1 MARKK
6 RASRDNGL
14 KRASLTYDGRRYYV
28 YGFTE
33 SELEQK
39 KVEKRQR
46 LEDGTEDRVN
56 PTFDRYYEIFTKNR
70 REKVS
75 ENTLR
80 TQRWESKLCSSIVID
95 SNGRKFGQ
103 LRLTEIKPDD
113 IHELQRALKEDH
125 TTETTNNVIDHLRHV
140 FSVAVKNDYIN
151 KNPCDTVE
159 NLKRTE
165 PPARETIH
173 RALSETE
180 QAAFFKAAKDSFF
193 YHHFCVMIKTGI
205 RVGELGALMSVD
217 ADSKENM
224 LHINKTI
231 TRSESGGYFV
241 GTTPKTDAGNRD
253 IPVTLDILKHIKDQ
267 RNLNRM
273 IYSDKVEKTIF
284 RSPEGT
290 LLREYSVNREIARIC
305 KRVGI
310 EKFTCHAFRAT
321 FATRFIEQRPQ
332 DYKILSEIL
341 GHSNIKITLNLY
353 THVMKENKI
362 KAMESVV
369 IAI

>member
-6 RASRDNGL
+6 RATRDNGL
-14 KRASLTYDGRRYYV
+14 RRATLTYNGKRYYV
-28 YGFTE
+28 YGYTE
-33 SELEQK
+33 TELEQK
-39 KVEKRQR
+39 KAEKRQR
-46 LEDGTEDRVN
+46 LEAGTEDRDN
-56 PTFDRYYEIFTKNR
+56 PRFDGFYETFTKNR

-80 TQRWESKLCSSIVID
+80 TQKWESKLCSSVVID
-95 SNGRKFGQ
+95 SNGRKFGE
-103 LRLTEIKPDD
+103 LRLSEIRPDD
-113 IHELQRALKEDH
+113 IHEVQRALKEKH

-140 FSVAVKNDYIN
+140 FSVAVKNDYIS

-165 PPARETIH
+165 PPARSTIH
-173 RALSETE
+173 RALSEQE
-180 QAAFFKAAKDSFF
+180 QKAFFDAAKGSF
-193 YHHFCVMIKTGI
+193 YYNHFCVMIKTGL
-205 RVGELGALMSVD
+205 RVGELGALMALD
-217 ADSKENM
+217 ADTKENV
-224 LHINKTI
+224 LHITKTV

-241 GTTPKTDAGNRD
+241 GDAPKTSAGNRD
-253 IPVTLDILKHIKDQ
+253 IPVTPDILKHIKDQ

-290 LLREYSVNREIARIC
+290 LLREYSINREIKRIC
-305 KRVGI
+305 QKAGI

-341 GHSNIKITLNLY
+341 GHSNVKITLNLY
-353 THVMKENKI
+353 THVMKDSKV
-362 KAMESVV
+362 KAMENIV